1 MQQDSGRDLSEMFS
15 LLQEVQGTGTNI
27 FEILDIEDHEK
38 RLTCF
43 LAWLLNTNGS
53 HNAGPAFLD
62 AFLDCF
68 DLQASAPVDVRYLE
82 VLNSTEHGQVEIDLV
97 IETDSRVIGVE
108 IKTTHTESQTKF
120 KKEAA
125 VLREYAQ
132 EHQQK
137 AAEML
142 YLPHLGS
149 EVESAHYAE
158 HIATWHQVVEAL
170 QTCRGEL
177 ESGHDIALFDDF
189 ITDIDK
195 HVIRQEVS
203 FSKESEL
210 YLKYRDYL
218 EDFEIDINADSYQND
233 RKDIYNHL
241 WQWFEENYETDRWN
255 GQFDRSRKFGKNTR
269 YIRLYKN
276 GWHLTEGSSG
286 RPAFTLEIQGTE
298 KRLSWYSDN
307 EGADAYRLP
316 EPHFEMTVALNDNTE
331 SQKRREAYR
340 EYLGEAEREALCDGG
355 FQSVR
360 ERLNEVDSAAP
371 YNKYHMYSKIIPIDF
386 TDPDNVVE
394 ELKTGLQTFVALEES
409 IDEFTR
415 DLPSSH

>member
-1 MQQDSGRDLSEMFS
+1 MQDNGTRELSEMFA

-38 RLTCF
+38 RLTSF
-43 LAWLLNTNGS
+43 FAWLLNTDGS
-53 HNAGPAFLD
+53 HNAGSAFLD

-68 DLQASAPVDVRYLE
+68 DIQATTPDHVKYLE
-82 VLNSTEHGQVEIDLV
+82 VLNSTEYGQVEIDLV
-97 IETDSRVIGVE
+97 IETNSQVIGVE

-120 KKEAA
+120 EKEAA

-132 EHQQK
+132 ERQQK
-137 AAEML
+137 AVEML

-149 EVESAHYAE
+149 EVESAHYTE
-158 HIATWHQVVEAL
+158 RIATWRQVIKAFQE
-170 QTCRGEL
+170 CRGEL

-189 ITDIDK
+189 ITNIDK

-203 FSKESEL
+203 FSKESEF
-210 YLKYRDYL
+210 YLKYRGYL

-241 WQWFEENYETDRWN
+241 WQWFEKNYETDPWD

-276 GWHLTEGSSG
+276 DWYLTKDSSG

-298 KRLSWYSDN
+298 KRLGWYDGN
-307 EGADAYRLP
+307 EGADAYRLA

-331 SQKRREAYR
+331 SQKRRKAYR
-340 EYLGEAEREALCDGG
+340 EYLGDAEREILSDGG
-355 FQSVR
+355 FRQVG
-360 ERLNEVDSAAP
+360 ERLNEVDSEAP
-371 YNKYHMYSKIIPIDF
+371 YNEYHMYSKIIPIDF
-386 TDPDNVVE
+386 ANEDKVMK
-394 ELKTGLQTFVALEES
+394 ELKTGLKTFVALEES

-415 DLPSSH
+415 DWRNSH

>member
-1 MQQDSGRDLSEMFS
+1 MEDDDTRDLSEMFA
-15 LLQEVQGTGTNI
+15 LLREVQGTGTNI

-53 HNAGPAFLD
+53 HNAGSAFFD

-68 DLQASAPVDVRYLE
+68 DLQAGDPDSVKYLE
-82 VLNSTEHGQVEIDLV
+82 VLNSREYGQVEIDLV
-97 IETDSRVIGVE
+97 IETDNQVIGVE

-120 KKEAA
+120 EKEAA
-125 VLREYAQ
+125 ALREYAQ
-132 EHQQK
+132 ERQQK
-137 AAEML
+137 ASEML

-158 HIATWHQVVEAL
+158 HIATWHQVIEAL
-170 QTCRGEL
+170 QEYRGKL
-177 ESGHDIALFDDF
+177 EDGHDIALFDDF

-210 YLKYRDYL
+210 YLNYRDYL
-218 EDFEIDINADSYQND
+218 EDFELDINADSYQND

-241 WQWFEENYETDRWN
+241 WQWFEGNYETDQWH
-255 GQFDRSRKFGKNTR
+255 GQFDRSRKFSKNTR

-276 GWHLTEGSSG
+276 DWHLTRKSSG

-298 KRLSWYSDN
+298 NRLSWYDDN
-307 EGADAYRLP
+307 EGDDAYRVP

-331 SQKRREAYR
+331 SQKRRKAYR
-340 EYLGEAEREALCDGG
+340 EYLGDAERQALRNGG
-355 FQSVR
+355 FRHVG
-360 ERLNEVDSAAP
+360 ERLSEIDSQEL

-386 TDPDNVVE
+386 DDPDSVVK

-415 DLPSSH
+415 DWRNSH

>member
-1 MQQDSGRDLSEMFS
+1 MQQDGIQDLSEMFT

-43 LAWLLNTNGS
+43 LAWLLDTDGS
-53 HNAGPAFLD
+53 HNAGSAFLD

-68 DLQASAPVDVRYLE
+68 SIQASSPNNVKYLE
-82 VLNSTEHGQVEIDLV
+82 VLSSTEHGQVEIDIV
-97 IETDSRVIGVE
+97 IENTSQVIGVE

-120 KKEAA
+120 EKEAA

-132 EHQQK
+132 ENQQK
-137 AAEML
+137 SAEML
-142 YLPHLGS
+142 YLPHRDS

-158 HIATWHQVVEAL
+158 NIATWSQVIKAL
-170 QTCRGEL
+170 QRSRGEL
-177 ESGHDIALFDDF
+177 ETGHDIALFDDF
-189 ITDIDK
+189 ITDISK

-218 EDFEIDINADSYQND
+218 EDFEKEISADSYQND

-241 WQWFEENYETDRWN
+241 WQWFEENYKSDRWD

-269 YIRLYKN
+269 YIRLYKDD
-276 GWHLTEGSSG
+276 WHLTEEDNG
-286 RPAFTLEIQGTE
+286 RPVFTLEIQGTE
-298 KRLSWYSDN
+298 KRLSWYDDN
-307 EGADAYRLP
+307 KGADAYRLP

-331 SQKRREAYR
+331 SQKRRK
-340 EYLGEAEREALCDGG
+340 EYGEYIGDAEREALRDGG
-355 FQSVR
+355 FRHVG
-360 ERLNEVDSAAP
+360 ERLNEMDSKAP
-371 YNKYHMYSKIIPIDF
+371 YNKYHMYSKSIPIDF
-386 TDPDNVVE
+386 VNPDNVVK
-394 ELKTGLQTFVALEES
+394 ELKNGLQTFVALEES
-409 IDEFTR
+409 IDKFTKDWR
-415 DLPSSH
+415 KSH

>member
-1 MQQDSGRDLSEMFS
+1 MQKEGIRDLSEMFA

-38 RLTCF
+38 RLTRF
-43 LAWLLNTNGS
+43 LAWLLDPDGS
-53 HNAGPAFLD
+53 HNAGSAFLD
-62 AFLDCF
+62 VFLNCF
-68 DLQASAPVDVRYLE
+68 DIQVSTPDNVKYLE

-97 IETDSRVIGVE
+97 IETDTQIIGVE
-108 IKTTHTESQTKF
+108 VKTTHTESQTKF
-120 KKEAA
+120 EKEAA
-125 VLREYAQ
+125 VLREHAQ
-132 EHQQK
+132 ERQEK

-149 EVESAHYAE
+149 EMESAHYAE
-158 HIATWHQVVEAL
+158 HIATWHQVIEAL
-170 QTCRGEL
+170 QECRGEL
-177 ESGHDIALFDDF
+177 EAGHDIALFDDF
-189 ITDIDK
+189 ITNINK

-241 WQWFEENYETDRWN
+241 WQWFEKTYDTDRWD
-255 GQFDRSRKFGKNTR
+255 GQLDRSRKFSKNTR

-276 GWHLTEGSSG
+276 DWHLTENSSG

-298 KRLSWYSDN
+298 KRLRWYDDN
-307 EGADAYRLP
+307 EGGDAYRPP

-340 EYLGEAEREALCDGG
+340 EYLADADREALRDGG
-355 FQSVR
+355 FRDVR
-360 ERLNEVDSAAP
+360 ERLNEVNSEAP

-386 TDPDNVVE
+386 ADPDKVVT
-394 ELKTGLQTFVALEES
+394 ELKTGLRTFVALEES
-409 IDEFTR
+409 IDEFSKDWR
-415 DLPSSH
+415 NSH